1 MVGGRG
7 NRKVPTIQRISHNAK
22 VILRKYGP
30 FVWLA
35 TVLGFATV
43 FALGHRAEMERI
55 RILVLSADRGWL
67 AALVALEIV
76 ILGLVAATYRSLLS
90 RLGHHLRLIPLMG
103 VHLQRVVVGTVTPVG
118 GPSSMIVFVHALRNR
133 GVRPS
138 DALLAVSIKSV
149 IGNAA
154 FLVLLIPV
162 VFLQEPSVLLLA
174 ATGGL
179 LGIVAVTSGLL
190 ALALR
195 RSKPPAFLIR
205 RLPRKGLR
213 FLAQVRQHDL
223 QLTTLVK
230 PFLLMMTTKLAGALM
245 LFIALHAVDS
255 DPGIQVALTAYL
267 VGMVV
272 LLVAPIFQGIGFV
285 EVGMA
290 LALQQ
295 HGVPPV
301 AAVGATLLCRVGD
314 LWLPLAA
321 GIIMQTVGT
330 VSERVNHARVA
341 ATAVPGARSDSPAS
355 AAKIH
360 SAAAQSRWTN
370 VRYLGAIWNRQ
381 GL

>member
-22 VILRKYGP
+22 LNLRKYGP

-35 TVLGFATV
+35 TVLGFATF

-55 RILVLSADRGWL
+55 RTLVLSADRGWL
-67 AALVALEIV
+67 VALVALEIV

-103 VHLQRVVVGTVTPVG
+103 VHLQRVVVGTVAPVG

-162 VFLQEPSVLLLA
+162 VLLQEPTTLLMTSTFGLVLL
-174 ATGGL
+174 
-179 LGIVAVTSGLL
+179 VAMMGGLL

-255 DPGIQVALTAYL
+255 DPGIRVALTAYL

-301 AAVGATLLCRVGD
+301 AAVGATLLCRVGE

-341 ATAVPGARSDSPAS
+341 ATAVPGARSDSPA
-355 AAKIH
+355 
-360 SAAAQSRWTN
+360 
-370 VRYLGAIWNRQ
+370 
-381 GL
+381 